1 MSAPSGAQSGPQ
13 SVRRGI
19 LPEPGPLRPL
29 ALATLLSR
37 VGNGLLM
44 TVSVLYFN
52 RIVGLS
58 IAQVGLGLT
67 VAGLFGL
74 LSAVPLGHLADRR
87 GPRGLFVVL
96 SLMVCGL
103 SLLYLGVHNFWQ
115 FLVVSIVLTMI
126 DRGAGAV
133 RAALIAAVTVGA
145 GRVAA
150 RAYLRAV
157 TNIGIMAGAAV
168 GAFALHF
175 DTATAYRLMFV
186 LDAVLSSI
194 AAFVV
199 LAIPRVAPHHR
210 DDDGPVWIALRDRG
224 YLAVAALNAGM
235 SIHFAVLDVAI
246 PLWVVD
252 HTDAPRWTVALLL
265 IINTVVVSLFQV
277 RSSRGIADPTTA
289 ARATRTAGLLLLAS
303 MVLLAG
309 ATWGNALIAVAL
321 LAAGALVQVIAELMQ
336 SSGSFLLSFDLAPN
350 HAQGQYQG
358 VWNTSMSISTMI
370 APTVLAL
377 LPLGLGVPGWIILGV
392 WFALTGALFVPVVRW
407 AESRRPA
414 PVAV

>member
-1 MSAPSGAQSGPQ
+1 MTGL
-13 SVRRGI
+13 
-19 LPEPGPLRPL
+19 LPAPGPLRPL

-37 VGNGLLM
+37 VGSGLLM
-44 TVSVLYFN
+44 TVSVLYFT

-67 VAGLFGL
+67 IAGLFGL
-74 LSAVPLGHLADRR
+74 LSAVPMGHLADRR
-87 GPRGLFVVL
+87 GPRTLFVVL
-96 SLMVCGL
+96 SLVLCGL
-103 SLLYLGVHNFWQ
+103 SLLYLLVHTFWQ
-115 FLVVSIVLTMI
+115 FLIVAIVLTVV

-133 RAALIAAVTVGA
+133 RAALIAAITQGA

-157 TNIGIMAGAAV
+157 TNIGIMAGAGI

-175 DTATAYRLMFV
+175 DTGTAYRAMFV
-186 LDAVLSSI
+186 LDAVLSVV

-199 LAIPRVAPHHR
+199 LAIPRVAPQPKS
-210 DDDGPVWIALRDRG
+210 DDGPVWVALRDRG
-224 YLAVAALNAGM
+224 YLAVAALNAAM
-235 SIHFAVLDVAI
+235 SIQFAVLEVAI

-265 IINTVVVSLFQV
+265 IINTVVVALFQV
-277 RSSRGIADPTTA
+277 RSSRGIADPATA
-289 ARATRTAGLLLLAS
+289 ARATRTAGLLLMAS
-303 MVLLAG
+303 MVLFAG
-309 ATWGNALIAVAL
+309 ASWGSAAVAVGL
-321 LAAGALVQVIAELMQ
+321 LAVGALVQVLGELLQ
-336 SSGSFLLSFDLAPN
+336 SSGSFLLGFDLAAD

-358 VWNTSMSISTMI
+358 LWNTSMSISTMV

-392 WFALTGALFVPVVRW
+392 WFALIGVLFVPVVRW
-407 AESRRPA
+407 AAARRVQGSQVIVSGA
-414 PVAV
+414 

>member
-1 MSAPSGAQSGPQ
+1 MSAAQS

-103 SLLYLGVHNFWQ
+103 SLLYLVVHSFWQ

-150 RAYLRAV
+150 RAYLRAI

-186 LDAVLSSI
+186 LDAALSSV

-321 LAAGALVQVIAELMQ
+321 LAAGALVQVIAELLQ
-336 SSGSFLLSFDLAPN
+336 SSGSFLLGFDLAPN

-358 VWNTSMSISTMI
+358 VWNTSMSISTMM

-392 WFALTGALFVPVVRW
+392 WFALMGALFVPVVRW
-407 AESRRPA
+407 AAARKAAGQLIGSR
-414 PVAV
+414 

>member
-1 MSAPSGAQSGPQ
+1 MSAPQS

-103 SLLYLGVHNFWQ
+103 SLLYLVVHNFWQ

-157 TNIGIMAGAAV
+157 TNIGIMAGAAI

-175 DTATAYRLMFV
+175 DTATAYRVMFV

-199 LAIPRVAPHHR
+199 LAIPRVAPQHR

-289 ARATRTAGLLLLAS
+289 ARATRTAGWLLLAS

-414 PVAV
+414 AVPA

>member
-1 MSAPSGAQSGPQ
+1 MSGL
-13 SVRRGI
+13 
-19 LPEPGPLRPL
+19 LPAPGPLRPL

-44 TVSVLYFN
+44 TVSVLYFT

-74 LSAVPLGHLADRR
+74 LSAVPMGHLADRR
-87 GPRGLFVVL
+87 GPRTLFVVL
-96 SLMVCGL
+96 SLMLCGV
-103 SLLYLGVHNFWQ
+103 SLLYLLVDTFWQ
-115 FLVVSIVLTMI
+115 FLIVSIVLTAF

-133 RAALIAAVTVGA
+133 RGALIAAITQGA

-157 TNIGIMAGAAV
+157 TNIGIMAGAGI

-175 DTATAYRLMFV
+175 DTGTAYRLMFV
-186 LDAVLSSI
+186 LDAMLSAI

-199 LAIPRVAPHHR
+199 LAVPAVPPVERS
-210 DDDGPVWIALRDRG
+210 DDGPVWVALRDRG
-224 YLAVAALNAGM
+224 YLAVAALNAAM
-235 SIHFAVLDVAI
+235 SIHYAIFDVAI

-252 HTDAPRWTVALLL
+252 HTEAPRWMVAVTL
-265 IINTVVVSLFQV
+265 IINTVVVALFQV
-277 RSSRGIADPTTA
+277 RSSRGISDLTTA

-303 MVLLAG
+303 MILFAG
-309 ATWGNALIAVAL
+309 ASWGNAAVAVGL
-321 LAAGALVQVIAELMQ
+321 LALGALVQVAGELLQ
-336 SSGSFLLSFDLAPN
+336 SSGSFLLGFELAAE

-358 VWNTSMSISTMI
+358 VWNTSMSISTMV

-392 WFALTGALFVPVVRW
+392 WFAVAGVLFVPVVRW
-407 AESRRPA
+407 AGARRTA
-414 PVAV
+414 QLVM

>member
-1 MSAPSGAQSGPQ
+1 M
-13 SVRRGI
+13 RGL
-19 LPEPGPLRPL
+19 LPASGPLRPL

-58 IAQVGLGLT
+58 IAQIGLGLT
-67 VAGLFGL
+67 IAGLLGL
-74 LSAVPLGHLADRR
+74 LSAVPMGHLADRR
-87 GPRGLFVVL
+87 GPRTLFVVL
-96 SLMVCGL
+96 SLMLCGL
-103 SLLYLGVHNFWQ
+103 SLLYLLVETFWQ
-115 FLVVSIVLTMI
+115 FLVVSVVLTVI

-133 RAALIAAVTVGA
+133 RAALIAAITQGA
-145 GRVAA
+145 DRVAA

-157 TNIGIMAGAAV
+157 TNIGIMAGAGI

-175 DTATAYRLMFV
+175 DTSTAYRSMFV
-186 LDAVLSSI
+186 LDAALSI
-194 AAFVV
+194 VAAFVV
-199 LAIPRVAPHHR
+199 LAVPRVAPLPKS
-210 DDDGPVWIALRDRG
+210 DDGPVWVALRDRG

-235 SIHFAVLDVAI
+235 SIHYAVLDVAI

-265 IINTVVVSLFQV
+265 IINTAVVALFQV

-289 ARATRTAGLLLLAS
+289 ARATRTAGLLLMAS
-303 MVLLAG
+303 MVLFAG
-309 ATWGNALIAVAL
+309 ASWGNAAIAIGL
-321 LAAGALVQVIAELMQ
+321 LAVGALVQVLGELLQ
-336 SSGSFLLSFDLAPN
+336 SSGSFLLGFDLAAD

-358 VWNTSMSISTMI
+358 VWNTSMSISTMV

-377 LPLGLGVPGWIILGV
+377 LPLGLGVPGWIILGG
-392 WFALTGALFVPVVRW
+392 WFALIGMLFVPVVRW
-407 AESRRPA
+407 AAARREEGSQIQTVGA
-414 PVAV
+414 

>member
-1 MSAPSGAQSGPQ
+1 VSAQPAEQTS
-13 SVRRGI
+13 RGL
-19 LPEPGPLRPL
+19 LPAPGPLRPL

-44 TVSVLYFN
+44 TISVLYFN

-67 VAGLFGL
+67 IAGLFGL
-74 LSAVPLGHLADRR
+74 LSAVPMGHLADRR
-87 GPRGLFVVL
+87 GPRTLFVVL
-96 SLMVCGL
+96 SLLLCGI
-103 SLLYLGVHNFWQ
+103 SLLYLLVHTFWQ
-115 FLVVSIVLTMI
+115 FLIVSVVLTAI

-133 RAALIAAVTVGA
+133 RAALIAGVTQGA

-157 TNIGIMAGAAV
+157 TNIGIMAGAGI

-186 LDAVLSSI
+186 LDAVLSGI
-194 AAFVV
+194 AALVILGV
-199 LAIPRVAPHHR
+199 PRIAPLPR
-210 DDDGPVWIALRDRG
+210 EDDGPVWVALRDRG

-235 SIHFAVLDVAI
+235 SIHYAIFDVAI

-252 HTDAPRWTVALLL
+252 HTDAPRWTVAMTL
-265 IINTVVVSLFQV
+265 IINTVVVALFQV
-277 RSSRGIADPTTA
+277 RSSRGISDPTTA

-303 MVLLAG
+303 MVLFAG
-309 ATWGNALIAVAL
+309 ASWGNAAIAVAL
-321 LAAGALVQVIAELMQ
+321 LALGALVQVVGELLQ
-336 SSGSFLLSFDLAPN
+336 SSGSFLLGFDLAAE

-358 VWNTSMSISTMI
+358 VWNTSMSISTML

-392 WFALTGALFVPVVRW
+392 WFAVIGVLFVPVVRW
-407 AESRRPA
+407 AAARRSEPSQLVGSR
-414 PVAV
+414 

>member
-1 MSAPSGAQSGPQ
+1 M
-13 SVRRGI
+13 
-19 LPEPGPLRPL
+19 

-37 VGNGLLM
+37 IGNGLLM
-44 TVSVLYFN
+44 TVSVLYFT

-67 VAGLFGL
+67 IAGLFGL

-87 GPRGLFVVL
+87 GPRTLFVVL
-96 SLMVCGL
+96 SLMLCGV
-103 SLLYLGVHNFWQ
+103 SLLYLLVESFWQ
-115 FLVVSIVLTMI
+115 FLVVAIAVTVI

-133 RAALIAAVTVGA
+133 RSALIAAVTQGA

-157 TNIGIMAGAAV
+157 TNIGIMAGAGI

-175 DTATAYRLMFV
+175 DTGTAYRLMFV
-186 LDAVLSSI
+186 LDAVLSII
-194 AAFVV
+194 AALVV
-199 LAIPRVAPHHR
+199 LAVPRVEPQSR
-210 DDDGPVWIALRDRG
+210 SDDGPVWVALRDRG

-235 SIHFAVLDVAI
+235 SIHYAIFDVAI

-252 HTDAPRWTVALLL
+252 HTDAPRWTVALVL
-265 IINTVVVSLFQV
+265 IINTAVVALFQV

-289 ARATRTAGLLLLAS
+289 ARATRSAGLLLLAS
-303 MVLLAG
+303 MVLF
-309 ATWGNALIAVAL
+309 ATASTGDAVVAVGL
-321 LAAGALVQVIAELMQ
+321 LALGALVQVIAELMQ
-336 SSGSFLLSFDLAPN
+336 SSASFLLGFDLAAD

-358 VWNTSMSISTMI
+358 VWNTSMSISNMV

-392 WFALTGALFVPVVRW
+392 WFAVIGVLFVPVVRW
-407 AESRRPA
+407 AAARKSELLIA
-414 PVAV
+414 T

>member
-1 MSAPSGAQSGPQ
+1 M
-13 SVRRGI
+13 RTL
-19 LPEPGPLRPL
+19 LPDPGPLRPL
-29 ALATLLSR
+29 ALATVLSR
-37 VGNGLLM
+37 IGNGLLM
-44 TVSVLYFN
+44 TVSVLYFT

-74 LSAVPLGHLADRR
+74 VSAVPLGHLADRR

-96 SLMVCGL
+96 SLAVCAL
-103 SLLYLGVHNFWQ
+103 SLTYLFVHTFWQ

-133 RAALIAAVTVGA
+133 RAALIAAVTTGA

-150 RAYLRAV
+150 RAYLRAI
-157 TNIGIMAGAAV
+157 TNIGIMAGAGI

-175 DTATAYRLMFV
+175 DTGTAYRLMFV
-186 LDAVLSSI
+186 LDAVLSSV

-199 LAIPRVAPHHR
+199 LAIPRVAPQPHEGG
-210 DDDGPVWIALRDRG
+210 GPVWVALRDRG

-235 SIHFAVLDVAI
+235 SIHYAVLDVAI

-265 IINTVVVSLFQV
+265 IINTVVVALFQV

-289 ARATRTAGLLLLAS
+289 ARATRTAGLLLMAS
-303 MVLLAG
+303 MVLFAG
-309 ATWGNALIAVAL
+309 ATWGNAVLAVGL
-321 LAAGALVQVIAELMQ
+321 LAVGALVQVIGELLQ
-336 SSGSFLLSFDLAPN
+336 SSGSFLLGFDLAPD

-358 VWNTSMSISTMI
+358 VWNTSMSISTMV

-377 LPLGLGVPGWIILGV
+377 LPLGLGVPGWIILGA
-392 WFALTGALFVPVVRW
+392 WFALVGVLFVPVVRW
-407 AESRRPA
+407 AATRRESRQLVGSR
-414 PVAV
+414 

>member
-1 MSAPSGAQSGPQ
+1 M
-13 SVRRGI
+13 
-19 LPEPGPLRPL
+19 

-87 GPRGLFVVL
+87 GPRTLFVVL
-96 SLMVCGL
+96 SLILCAV
-103 SLLYLGVHNFWQ
+103 SLLYLLVHTFWQ
-115 FLVVSIVLTMI
+115 FLVVSVVLTVI

-133 RAALIAAVTVGA
+133 RAALIAAVTQGA
-145 GRVAA
+145 DRVAA

-157 TNIGIMAGAAV
+157 TNIGIMAGAAI

-175 DTATAYRLMFV
+175 DTGTAYRLMFV
-186 LDAVLSSI
+186 LDAVLSAI
-194 AAFVV
+194 AAFVI
-199 LAIPRVAPHHR
+199 LAVPRVAPHPR
-210 DDDGPVWIALRDRG
+210 GDDGPVWVALRDRG

-235 SIHFAVLDVAI
+235 SIHYAVFDVAI

-252 HTDAPRWTVALLL
+252 HTDAPRWTVALTL
-265 IINTVVVSLFQV
+265 IINTVVVALFQV
-277 RSSRGIADPTTA
+277 RSSRGISDPPAA

-303 MVLLAG
+303 MVLFAG
-309 ATWGNALIAVAL
+309 ASWGNAAIAVGL
-321 LAAGALVQVIAELMQ
+321 LALGALVQVTGELLQ
-336 SSGSFLLSFDLAPN
+336 SSGSFLLSFDLAAD

-358 VWNTSMSISTMI
+358 VWNTSMSISTML

-377 LPLGLGVPGWIILGV
+377 LPLGLGVPGWIILGI
-392 WFALTGALFVPVVRW
+392 WFALIGVLFVPVVRW
-407 AESRRPA
+407 ATVRREQML
-414 PVAV
+414 VAT

>member
-1 MSAPSGAQSGPQ
+1 MSGL
-13 SVRRGI
+13 
-19 LPEPGPLRPL
+19 LPAPGPLRPL

-44 TVSVLYFN
+44 TVSVLYFT

-74 LSAVPLGHLADRR
+74 LSAVPMGHLADRR
-87 GPRGLFVVL
+87 GPRTLFVIL
-96 SLMVCGL
+96 SLMLCAV
-103 SLLYLGVHNFWQ
+103 SLLYLLVDTFWQ
-115 FLVVSIVLTMI
+115 FLIVSIVLTAF

-133 RAALIAAVTVGA
+133 RGALIAAITQGA

-157 TNIGIMAGAAV
+157 TNIGIMAGAGI

-186 LDAVLSSI
+186 LDAVLSAI

-199 LAIPRVAPHHR
+199 LAVPAVAPLER
-210 DDDGPVWIALRDRG
+210 SDDGPVWVALRDRG
-224 YLAVAALNAGM
+224 YLAVAALNAAM
-235 SIHFAVLDVAI
+235 SIHYAIFDVAI

-252 HTDAPRWTVALLL
+252 HTEAPRWMVALTL
-265 IINTVVVSLFQV
+265 IINTVVVALFQV
-277 RSSRGIADPTTA
+277 RSSRGISDLTTA

-303 MVLLAG
+303 MVLFAG
-309 ATWGNALIAVAL
+309 ASWGNAAVAVGL
-321 LAAGALVQVIAELMQ
+321 LALGALVQVAGELLQ
-336 SSGSFLLSFDLAPN
+336 SSGSFLLGFELAAE

-358 VWNTSMSISTMI
+358 VWNTSMSISTMV
-370 APTVLAL
+370 APTILAL
-377 LPLGLGVPGWIILGV
+377 LPLCLGVPGWIILGV
-392 WFALTGALFVPVVRW
+392 WFAAAGILFVPVVRW
-407 AESRRPA
+407 AGARRTA
-414 PVAV
+414 QLVR